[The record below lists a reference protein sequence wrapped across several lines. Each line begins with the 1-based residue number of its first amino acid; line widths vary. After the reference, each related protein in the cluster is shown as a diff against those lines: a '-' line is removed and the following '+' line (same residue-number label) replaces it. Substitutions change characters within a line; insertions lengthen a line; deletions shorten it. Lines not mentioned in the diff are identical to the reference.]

1 MRTQKKTLTAVCLSR
16 ARETYHTNE
25 GNEVQPCG
33 DSLSLADHI
42 PLSAPL
48 LAAVQGVLPSC
59 CRLSLLCNARETHS
73 TVKEPFRVLVCFV
86 STQ

>member
-16 ARETYHTNE
+16 ARETYHANE
-25 GNEVQPCG
+25 CNEVQPCG
-33 DSLSLADHI
+33 NSLSWADHI

-59 CRLSLLCNARETHS
+59 CSLSLLCKDRETHS
-73 TVKEPFRVLVCFV
+73 TVREPFRVLVCFV

>member
-16 ARETYHTNE
+16 ARETYHANE
-25 GNEVQPCG
+25 CNEVQQCG
-33 DSLSLADHI
+33 NSLSLADQI

-59 CRLSLLCNARETHS
+59 GRLSLLCNDKETHS
-73 TVKEPFRVLVCFV
+73 TVREPFRVLVCFV